1 MEKASP
7 ISSPL
12 KMSSPISSPLK
23 MCQSC
28 RKKAVFYSRAQQ
40 LTQSPEKDCQACA
53 LENNINNEDTKQP
66 VPIEYPSPSD
76 ISDTINNENKDD
88 TNISS
93 IISNTDTEEK
103 KKNIDSSSWNSLL
116 VLFLLSIATGILFN
130 FFIKSIS
137 SFKSTFMAQFL
148 T

>member
-1 MEKASP
+1 
-7 ISSPL
+7 
-12 KMSSPISSPLK
+12 

-40 LTQSPEKDCQACA
+40 LATSPEKVCEACA

-76 ISDTINNENKDD
+76 ISDTINENTDD

-93 IISNTDTEEK
+93 IITNTDNEEK
-103 KKNIDSSSWNSLL
+103 KNTTSNSWNSLL

-130 FFIKSIS
+130 FSIKSIS
-137 SFKSTFMAQFL
+137 SFTSKFMAQFL

>member
-1 MEKASP
+1 
-7 ISSPL
+7 
-12 KMSSPISSPLK
+12 MSSPSSPLK

-40 LTQSPEKDCQACA
+40 LAASPEKVCEACA

-76 ISDTINNENKDD
+76 ISDTINNENTDD
-88 TNISS
+88 TNISKVS
-93 IISNTDTEEK
+93 ITDTEEK
-103 KKNIDSSSWNSLL
+103 KKNIESSSWNSLL
-116 VLFLLSIATGILFN
+116 VLFLLSIATGILVN
-130 FFIKSIS
+130 FSINSIS
-137 SFKSTFMAQFL
+137 SFKSKFMAQFL